1 MSYPTTVPNSFE
13 GYDLTSSNRG
23 DNWIRTATAT
33 YLFCRQGGFA
43 TIATEPSPQFASGDL
58 HMYAFKSTD
67 DGLTWTSQGSVD
79 TLSSGGVGGG
89 FGGVG
94 PICRDGDTVYFV
106 GVTTISGATS
116 GIIVFAFDT
125 LTDTWDGG
133 TSAATPLPVWNTSWP
148 GVLAR
153 MVTYGPGS
161 MAMVYN
167 GAPENI
173 AGTDYA
179 RMYFVTFNGSGW
191 GTPVAIP
198 DESGNQ
204 IHYVFTDLLVD
215 SGGKTH
221 LIYGT
226 EDGSGNTNVCHRT
239 LDGTWSAEQQV
250 VTSVSVNP
258 DQTSNLVQ
266 YGTDLGFAAIFDDG
280 SPNGELRFY
289 YGSDVDSPT
298 WSSTSLG
305 VISSSLEVP
314 FGNFTGVV
322 GRAFSLS
329 AHSSNSSLYL
339 FQCNSQGGASPPA
352 GKVLYSTASWSTP
365 TSWSGP
371 TLLLNTPAVTQT
383 GATDP
388 ANQYGAHAV
397 ASFDDAA
404 GIFVAA
410 EWECSGTDSGA
421 ENMQF
426 TLLPICPITIGC
438 GSPPSGTVGT
448 PYTHTFPASGSTAI
462 FYSIASGSLPDG
474 LSLDPA
480 TGVVSGTPTA
490 AGSFPFVVQASYAQI
505 MATGDDGSFSDS
517 EIVITSVDGSTW
529 TQQTTAITD
538 SGYSVTYSEALGL
551 WINGTNFAGTTE
563 QIQTSPDGLTGDWTA
578 QSSPADG
585 TGWVKKMVSGK
596 DKMVALYQISSV
608 MHIMTSTDGVT
619 WTARTAP
626 ATIASSADVAYSP
639 DLDLYCIAQATF
651 GTPGVLTS
659 PDGITWTFQN
669 VGTNLPAAAITW
681 GAGLF
686 VVVGGPQGSGV
697 HLMTSPDGVTWT
709 VQANPGGSTQNWAAI
724 HYANGI
730 FVMTSVD
737 TSTNPNNQAATSTD
751 GINWTIRATPGT
763 TKHWAC
769 VSYGYGKWISGAL
782 NSQNT
787 QPLMVSSDNG
797 VTWSLVSAMSFSF
810 GFITGIA
817 FGPTAGCTASASCSI
832 SISAG
837 GTFGNVFGAVS
848 FTQSTANI
856 FI

>member
-1 MSYPTTVPNSFE
+1 MSVSGPTFIAAQSSIGQGMLNYGVFQREDGSIFT
-13 GYDLTSSNRG
+13 DLFGNTPIETQIYEAPTAAGTSWS
-23 DNWIRTATAT
+23 T
-33 YLFCRQGGFA
+33 
-43 TIATEPSPQFASGDL
+43 FASSITGAVMDQSYSPDSNKLAILISDNTTSEPILYEVDATSGSQTNSNVPGDFA
-58 HMYAFKSTD
+58 AFTAFGSVGVCSCGDGTSLVYGCPANAPASMEFVRRSSGSWDTAVTFADVTDTGGIILGSVSDSTGIAYLIWASLANEPD
-67 DGLTWTSQGSVD
+67 PQTWTVFLSVVRPDDSFDTPVTVATGFTNDD
-79 TLSSGGVGGG
+79 TLLG
-89 FGGVG
+89 FSQTWG
-94 PICRDGDTVYFV
+94 PIVTITAANIFV
-106 GVTTISGATS
+106 GVANEGVYRSSISSPSFVQSLATPGGFIGVIPAIQPNVMVRAGQVYVTYNVQTYDMGGNVTADGVWVHQYLGSDTWTTAALGVDFLVNPPSGAVLGSTS
-116 GIIVFAFDT
+116 SD
-125 LTDTWDGG
+125 
-133 TSAATPLPVWNTSWP
+133 
-148 GVLAR
+148 R
-153 MVTYGPGS
+153 
-161 MAMVYN
+161 
-167 GAPENI
+167 
-173 AGTDYA
+173 
-179 RMYFVTFNGSGW
+179 
-191 GTPVAIP
+191 
-198 DESGNQ
+198 ESTQ
-204 IHYVFTDLLVD
+204 IL
-215 SGGKTH
+215 S
-221 LIYGT
+221 
-226 EDGSGNTNVCHRT
+226 
-239 LDGTWSAEQQV
+239 DGTFGTLCRFAGGSV
-250 VTSVSVNP
+250 VT
-258 DQTSNLVQ
+258 
-266 YGTDLGFAAIFDDG
+266 GT
-280 SPNGELRFY
+280 Y
-289 YGSDVDSPT
+289 YTNWTFPCG
-298 WSSTSLG
+298 
-305 VISSSLEVP
+305 ISI
-314 FGNFTGVV
+314 
-322 GRAFSLS
+322 A
-329 AHSSNSSLYL
+329 
-339 FQCNSQGGASPPA
+339 
-352 GKVLYSTASWSTP
+352 
-365 TSWSGP
+365 
-371 TLLLNTPAVTQT
+371 
-383 GATDP
+383 
-388 ANQYGAHAV
+388 
-397 ASFDDAA
+397 
-404 GIFVAA
+404 
-410 EWECSGTDSGA
+410 
-421 ENMQF
+421 
-426 TLLPICPITIGC
+426 C

-462 FYSIASGSLPDG
+462 FYSIASGSLPAG

-538 SGYSVTYSEALGL
+538 SGYSVIYSEATGL

-563 QIQTSPDGLTGDWTA
+563 QIQTSPDGLTGGWTT
-578 QSSPADG
+578 QSSPADS

-596 DKMVALYQISSV
+596 DKIVALYQISSV

-709 VQANPGGSTQNWAAI
+709 IQTNPGGSTQNWAAI